1 MIEPS
6 QGHPPKLQI
15 IESLFLNK
23 IEHTNIWKN
32 SQSRYYMLNDEHS
45 NMLCDEKYIT
55 CDELPNISR
64 SLVCWIKFW
73 IF

>member
-32 SQSRYYMLNDEHS
+32 NQSRYYMLNDEHS
-45 NMLCDEKYIT
+45 NMLCDEKILHVMS
-55 CDELPNISR
+55 CP
-64 SLVCWIKFW
+64 
-73 IF
+73 IFLEA